1 MKQLL
6 LFITFLSVTLSARAE
21 DFTVLWEIDI
31 PWHTNIIQVSD
42 DGKYFYYTND
52 DGLLKFHDSETGTF
66 INQTNQE
73 NLILYSTGDY
83 YLNNDRI
90 VLPFSLDSILIY
102 NIATKQTEETIDLNY
117 DIENPNIYLISLSPN
132 KRFLSLYCSL
142 EDGNHIIIVD
152 LNQKRLF
159 RDVKISGTIGQL
171 FNTND
176 PKRMIVTTSDQFGI
190 QLVELTLDE
199 TAPLGYLKNMIE
211 EVGKEEELNGLKYD
225 GSNQIFYYNIF
236 YTNNLGD
243 ILKYSLNTKEKFVI
257 HKDDFRVGGNQIW
270 FDNNYGIAISS
281 IGAVF
286 DFSKENST
294 IIKPFAGK
302 SFSFSLCDGFETVLL
317 REFITLQNHKLSRLD
332 VIDFLTSVNTEN
344 PDNNILYPNPTTG
357 NINISL
363 ANVYSSTFQYEI
375 ISTSGQIVQSA
386 ELGHLNINASSINL
400 DISTLANGQYILR
413 VFSEREEFV
422 FKVNRN

>member
-1 MKQLL
+1 
-6 LFITFLSVTLSARAE
+6 
-21 DFTVLWEIDI
+21 
-31 PWHTNIIQVSD
+31 
-42 DGKYFYYTND
+42 
-52 DGLLKFHDSETGTF
+52 
-66 INQTNQE
+66 
-73 NLILYSTGDY
+73 
-83 YLNNDRI
+83 
-90 VLPFSLDSILIY
+90 
-102 NIATKQTEETIDLNY
+102 
-117 DIENPNIYLISLSPN
+117 
-132 KRFLSLYCSL
+132 
-142 EDGNHIIIVD
+142 
-152 LNQKRLF
+152 
-159 RDVKISGTIGQL
+159 
-171 FNTND
+171 
-176 PKRMIVTTSDQFGI
+176 
-190 QLVELTLDE
+190 
-199 TAPLGYLKNMIE
+199 MIE